1 LSQASLKT
9 LLDNSLAD
17 LRPFKKALALNLLN
31 LIISK
36 SSLHNDSNFKPM
48 IEDVKNGIDANLEI
62 LRSNKPSVI
71 NEFVRLIHQMWS
83 FLAQEVSQFV
93 FVFIN
98 YSIVAPLLYHFF
110 RQKTKLANCVTK
122 CPPKFE
128 KPYQS
133 KVEVILGKL

>member
-1 LSQASLKT
+1 
-9 LLDNSLAD
+9 
-17 LRPFKKALALNLLN
+17 
-31 LIISK
+31 
-36 SSLHNDSNFKPM
+36 M

-71 NEFVRLIHQMWS
+71 NEFLRLIHQMWS

-110 RQKTKLANCVTK
+110 
-122 CPPKFE
+122 
-128 KPYQS
+128 
-133 KVEVILGKL
+133 